1 MSAPQTFN
9 PTQTLANDSRAQLE
23 PWLEEFET
31 YARNLCAQHDATGAL
46 TLVASDLVWQS
57 IPANQTST
65 VRIAA
70 GDPPFRDRPTW
81 DQPAPHANN
90 AAAAVLSVFKMETH
104 RYADYSAACS
114 TLNTALLASVGEKNR
129 NHLKTTFPAL
139 KLYMLSPREI
149 VDTMRTKH
157 GVATSDDVTKLRDP
171 LSRALT
177 SLSDLTDHMDSFLLA
192 SQRLTRSGQGETDYK
207 YFELFLETVSGFPS
221 VPASMAGYYTT
232 YPAIL
237 QQSLATLFPY
247 LENLKDHLTRGDPS
261 SPFSG
266 AAKALKT
273 PRNRQ
278 PRSRP
283 NNNNNRTKQQQPAN
297 APAPYRPSMP
307 NPPTT
312 QRSRWGPQG
321 QIALLASS
329 SGPEQAEIARLQAVI
344 ATMAGSPAQHA
355 YAGMLSPTD
364 PYSHA
369 SLSSSARP
377 RQFYCWLH
385 GYNNTH
391 EGATCNVMRSNPEY
405 TAYQKSAAS
414 PDGTGGN
421 PNVGVPV
428 SFTRPRSKFFVP
440 LSRACLPCLPSSL
453 HNSHPPHNS
462 QAIKDSP
469 STSPDDA
476 VRADAPIKLSAS
488 LMLQAEGLN
497 PQAPRVRVLAPPKPL
512 HLSHPKLPPALPPS
526 PLQPS
531 RFAHPNPFQP
541 LSNDTFPPDPSHPS
555 EFVSPILS

>member
-57 IPANQTST
+57 IPANQTSA

-70 GDPPFRDRPTW
+70 GDHPFRDRPTW
-81 DQPAPHANN
+81 NQPAAHANN
-90 AAAAVLSVFKMETH
+90 AAAAVLSVFKMETQ
-104 RYADYSAACS
+104 RYADFSLASS
-114 TLNTALLASVGEKNR
+114 TLNTALLASIGEKNR

-139 KLYMLSPREI
+139 KLYMLSPRDI
-149 VDTMRTKH
+149 VDTMRAKH
-157 GVATSDDVTKLRDP
+157 GVATSDDVSKLRDP

-192 SQRLTRSGQGETDYK
+192 SQRLTRSGQGETDYR
-207 YFELFLETVSGFPS
+207 YFELFLESVSGFPS
-221 VPASMAGYYTT
+221 VPASMAGYYTQ

-237 QQSLATLFPY
+237 RQSLATLFPY

-283 NNNNNRTKQQQPAN
+283 NKTNKQQQQPAN

-307 NPPTT
+307 NTSTT
-312 QRSRWGPQG
+312 HRHRWGPQG
-321 QIALLASS
+321 QIALQASS
-329 SGPEQAEIARLQAVI
+329 SGPDQTEIARLQAVI
-344 ATMAGSPAQHA
+344 AHMAGSPAQHA
-355 YAGMLSPTD
+355 YAGMPSPTD
-364 PYSHA
+364 PYSHV
-369 SLSSSARP
+369 SLLSSARP
-377 RQFYCWLH
+377 RAHYCWLH

-391 EGATCNVMRSNPEY
+391 DGATCNVMRANPEY
-405 TAYQKSAAS
+405 TAYQKNAAS

-428 SFTRPRSKFFVP
+428 SFSRPRSKFFRP
-440 LSRACLPCLPSSL
+440 LPRACLPCLTLSL
-453 HNSHPPHNS
+453 PHSNPP
-462 QAIKDSP
+462 
-469 STSPDDA
+469 
-476 VRADAPIKLSAS
+476 
-488 LMLQAEGLN
+488 
-497 PQAPRVRVLAPPKPL
+497 PQ
-512 HLSHPKLPPALPPS
+512 
-526 PLQPS
+526 QPGYQ
-531 RFAHPNPFQP
+531 R
-541 LSNDTFPPDPSHPS
+541 
-555 EFVSPILS
+555 

>member
-1 MSAPQTFN
+1 MSAPTQTFN
-9 PTQTLANDSRAQLE
+9 PTRTLANDSRAQLE

-31 YARNLCAQHDATGAL
+31 HARNLCAQHDVTGAL

-57 IPANQTST
+57 IPANQTSA

-81 DQPAPHANN
+81 DQPAPHAGN
-90 AAAAVLSVFKMETH
+90 AAAGVVSLFKMETQ
-104 RYADYSAACS
+104 RYADYSMAS
-114 TLNTALLASVGEKNR
+114 SILNTALLASVGEKNQ
-129 NHLKTTFPAL
+129 NHLKTTFPAM

-149 VDTMRTKH
+149 VDTMRAKH
-157 GVATSDDVTKLRDP
+157 GVATSDDVGKLRDP

-192 SQRLTRSGQGETDYK
+192 SQRLTRSGQGKTDYE
-207 YFELFLETVSGFPS
+207 YFELFLETVSAFPS
-221 VPASMAGYYTT
+221 VPASMAGYYTS

-247 LENLKDHLTRGDPS
+247 LVKLADHLTRGDPS

-278 PRSRP
+278 PRSRNQP
-283 NNNNNRTKQQQPAN
+283 NQPKHHQPAK

-312 QRSRWGPQG
+312 QRQPSQRWGPQG
-321 QIALLASS
+321 PLALQASS

-344 ATMAGSPAQHA
+344 ASMAGSPVQHA
-355 YAGMLSPTD
+355 YAGMPSPSD
-364 PYSHA
+364 PYSHV
-369 SLSSSARP
+369 SLLSSARP
-377 RQFYCWLH
+377 RAHYCWLH

-391 EGATCNVMRSNPEY
+391 DGATCNVMRANPEY
-405 TAYQKSAAS
+405 TAYQKNAAS

-428 SFTRPRSKFFVP
+428 SFTRPRSKFFSP
-440 LSRACLPCLPSSL
+440 LSRACLPCLTQPMP
-453 HNSHPPHNS
+453 NFNPPPPT
-462 QAIKDSP
+462 A
-469 STSPDDA
+469 
-476 VRADAPIKLSAS
+476 RLSKI
-488 LMLQAEGLN
+488 
-497 PQAPRVRVLAPPKPL
+497 VLTPPPMM
-512 HLSHPKLPPALPPS
+512 P
-526 PLQPS
+526 
-531 RFAHPNPFQP
+531 
-541 LSNDTFPPDPSHPS
+541 
-555 EFVSPILS
+555 

>member
-1 MSAPQTFN
+1 MSAHQTFN

-31 YARNLCAQHDATGAL
+31 HARNLCAQHDPTGAL

-57 IPANQTST
+57 IPANQTSA

-81 DQPAPHANN
+81 DQPAPHPNN
-90 AAAAVLSVFKMETH
+90 AAAAVVSLHKMETA
-104 RYADYSAACS
+104 RYADFSLASS

-139 KLYMLSPREI
+139 KLYMLSPRDI
-149 VDTMRTKH
+149 VDTMRAKY

-192 SQRLTRSGQGETDYK
+192 SQRLTRTGQGETDYR
-207 YFELFLETVSGFPS
+207 YFELFLGTVSGFPS
-221 VPASMAGYYTT
+221 VSACMAGYYTA

-237 QQSLATLFPY
+237 QQSLATLLPY

-266 AAKALKT
+266 AAKAAQKLA

-283 NNNNNRTKQQQPAN
+283 NNTNKQQQPAN
-297 APAPYRPSMP
+297 APAPYRPSTNTSTRTHHRP
-307 NPPTT
+307 K
-312 QRSRWGPQG
+312 WGPNG
-321 QIALLASS
+321 QIALQAQASS
-329 SGPEQAEIARLQAVI
+329 SNPDQIEIARLQAVI
-344 ATMAGSPAQHA
+344 ANMTGGPGQHA
-355 YAGMLSPTD
+355 YNGMPSDKD
-364 PYSHA
+364 PYSHV
-369 SLSSSARP
+369 SLLSSARP
-377 RQFYCWLH
+377 RPFYCWLH

-391 EGATCNVMRSNPEY
+391 DGVTCNVMRAQPEY
-405 TAYQKSAAS
+405 TAYQKNATS

-428 SFTRPRSKFFVP
+428 SFTRPRSKFFSP
-440 LSRACLPCLPSSL
+440 LPRACLPCLTSHVS
-453 HNSHPPHNS
+453 NSNPP
-462 QAIKDSP
+462 
-469 STSPDDA
+469 
-476 VRADAPIKLSAS
+476 
-488 LMLQAEGLN
+488 
-497 PQAPRVRVLAPPKPL
+497 PQQSGYQR
-512 HLSHPKLPPALPPS
+512 
-526 PLQPS
+526 
-531 RFAHPNPFQP
+531 
-541 LSNDTFPPDPSHPS
+541 
-555 EFVSPILS
+555 

>member
-57 IPANQTST
+57 IPANQTSA

-90 AAAAVLSVFKMETH
+90 AAAAVVSLHKMETA
-104 RYADYSAACS
+104 RYADFSMASS

-139 KLYMLSPREI
+139 KLYMLSPRDI
-149 VDTMRTKH
+149 VDTMRAKH
-157 GVATSDDVTKLRDP
+157 GVATSDDVSKLRDP

-192 SQRLTRSGQGETDYK
+192 SQRLTRSGQGETDYR

-221 VPASMAGYYTT
+221 VPASMAGYYTQ

-237 QQSLATLFPY
+237 RQSLATLFPY

-266 AAKALKT
+266 AAKAIKP

-283 NNNNNRTKQQQPAN
+283 NNNNNRTKQPAN
-297 APAPYRPSMP
+297 APAPYRPSIT
-307 NPPTT
+307 NTST
-312 QRSRWGPQG
+312 NHRQRWGPQG
-321 QIALLASS
+321 QIALQASS
-329 SGPEQAEIARLQAVI
+329 SGPDQTEIARLQAVI
-344 ATMAGSPAQHA
+344 ANMTGSPGQHA
-355 YAGMLSPTD
+355 YAGMPSAHD
-364 PYSHA
+364 PYSHV
-369 SLSSSARP
+369 SLLSSARP
-377 RQFYCWLH
+377 RPFYCWLH

-391 EGATCNVMRSNPEY
+391 DGATCNVMRANHEY
-405 TAYQKSAAS
+405 TAYQKNAAT

-421 PNVGVPV
+421 PNVGVPI
-428 SFTRPRSKFFVP
+428 SFTRPRS
-440 LSRACLPCLPSSL
+440 
-453 HNSHPPHNS
+453 
-462 QAIKDSP
+462 
-469 STSPDDA
+469 
-476 VRADAPIKLSAS
+476 
-488 LMLQAEGLN
+488 
-497 PQAPRVRVLAPPKPL
+497 
-512 HLSHPKLPPALPPS
+512 
-526 PLQPS
+526 
-531 RFAHPNPFQP
+531 
-541 LSNDTFPPDPSHPS
+541 
-555 EFVSPILS
+555 